1 MIYFTLRYTIS
12 IQINLSKTD
21 TAQAMTQQEG
31 VIQFNLS
38 HHAGDAIHYAELT
51 DLIFWHERM
60 HALGLIGQDPSR
72 YAGFAYG
79 NMSHRLSNHEFLISG
94 TQTGGLA
101 HLTDAHYA
109 YIDNCDIRNNQV
121 QSHGPIK
128 PSSECMSH
136 AAIYAASP
144 DTKAV
149 IHVHSPV
156 IWQHYKALGLANTP
170 ADVGYGTPEM
180 ADAVAD
186 CLVKTKYSMPG
197 CIVMLGHEDG
207 IICYATNMDD
217 AGQRL
222 LALYE
227 QASTQ

>member
-1 MIYFTLRYTIS
+1 
-12 IQINLSKTD
+12 
-21 TAQAMTQQEG
+21 MTKQEG

-38 HHAGDAIHYAELT
+38 HHAGDAIHYAELA

-72 YAGFAYG
+72 YAGWAYG
-79 NMSHRLSNHEFLISG
+79 NMSHRLSNNEFLISG
-94 TQTGGLA
+94 TQTGGLP

-109 YIDNCDIRNNQV
+109 HIEACDIAKNRV

-144 DTKAV
+144 DAMAV
-149 IHVHSPV
+149 IHVHSPD
-156 IWQHYKALGLANTP
+156 IWQQHEVLGLASTP
-170 ADVGYGTPEM
+170 ADVAYGTPEM
-180 ADAVAD
+180 AAATASALKHLPQPD
-186 CLVKTKYSMPG
+186 CA
-197 CIVMLGHEDG
+197 CIAMLGHEDG
-207 IICYATNMDD
+207 IICFAKNMAA
-217 AGQRL
+217 AGQHL

-227 QASTQ
+227 RAISQKKLN